1 VHRRRDCTWTVRA
14 GSRTSDSSTA
24 TAQEDDLVYAMPE
37 TEVEMRPSEAKLWDM
52 LTVASSVYIPRGAD
66 EVDCEEEK
74 CKGP

>member
-1 VHRRRDCTWTVRA
+1 M
-14 GSRTSDSSTA
+14 
-24 TAQEDDLVYAMPE
+24 YAMPE